1 MMSWLSPA
9 FAVCRPLRISIL
21 TGGIWFLDVV
31 LIVIP
36 PVIITMLNILFC
48 GCLVFFFPF
57 LFHKGFEEIY
67 MSQLTS
73 WKLNVFGNFSAVPTI
88 GHFLRAALI
97 KSPSILWTGLAV
109 KHCWSSCIY
118 RKCPQDSSISSCP
131 TVVPGAQR
139 SLGKTGFLG
148 CGL

>member
-21 TGGIWFLDVV
+21 TGGIWFLDIV

-48 GCLVFFFPF
+48 GYLGFFSF

-131 TVVPGAQR
+131 TVVPGAER
-139 SLGKTGFLG
+139 SLWKTSFLG
-148 CGL
+148 CEL